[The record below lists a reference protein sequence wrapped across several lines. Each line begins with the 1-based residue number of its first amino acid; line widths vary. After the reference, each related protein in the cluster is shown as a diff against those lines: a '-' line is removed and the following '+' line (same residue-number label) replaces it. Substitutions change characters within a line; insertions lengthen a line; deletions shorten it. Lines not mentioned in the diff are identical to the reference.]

1 MSKYDHISDGWIK
14 EALEEYK
21 DKIDA
26 NKSHALDVSSYKV
39 DKPWG
44 YEIWLELNEFY
55 AYKIIFMKA
64 GNRSSLQSH
73 EKKIETNFVIE
84 GEAEVILEKEDGTL
98 ESKIYKAGEGWCVP
112 VNRKHRV
119 CAVTD
124 YKALE
129 CSTPHLNDCLRFQD
143 DSNRESGKI
152 LSEHQPK

>member
-1 MSKYDHISDGWIK
+1 MSKYDHVSDDWIR

-26 NKSHALDVSSYKV
+26 NKSHALDVSSYQV

-44 YEIWLELNEFY
+44 YEVWLELNEFY

-98 ESKIYKAGEGWCVP
+98 ESKVQLQII
-112 VNRKHRV
+112 KH
-119 CAVTD
+119 
-124 YKALE
+124 
-129 CSTPHLNDCLRFQD
+129 
-143 DSNRESGKI
+143 
-152 LSEHQPK
+152 